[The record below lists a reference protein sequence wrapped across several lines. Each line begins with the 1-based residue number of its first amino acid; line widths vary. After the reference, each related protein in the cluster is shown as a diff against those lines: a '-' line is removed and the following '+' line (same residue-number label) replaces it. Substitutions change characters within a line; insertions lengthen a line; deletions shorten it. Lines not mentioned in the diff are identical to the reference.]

1 MASQTENIQNLPYDL
16 EAEIQVLGS
25 LLIRP
30 DLIFQISNIIKSEDF
45 FLASNRIIYESIENL
60 IRESETT
67 TEIDPVRLIQYLED
81 HQNLE
86 KVGGAETIFRISEK
100 VLSPTNTIHHAIRI
114 HNFSIRRKLI
124 LKLKELEEKALEP
137 QENESS
143 FLKYA
148 EDEILKITGE
158 SITTG
163 VVPVEDLKK
172 EFLDY
177 INSLLEAKGGLT
189 GQPTRFHELDR
200 ITSGIRGGELILLA
214 ARPGMGKSTLALNIC
229 MNIALYYQKPVIIY
243 SLEMSRLEL
252 LIRMLSADAQINL
265 SDLKKGHIPHHK
277 QEAIKESIGRI
288 FSSPI
293 YIDDSGNLDIWDC
306 IARTRKLEIEL
317 RRQGKEPSLVV
328 IDYLQLISDPESRK
342 FGRQV
347 EVASI
352 SRSLKLLAKK
362 TNLPILALSQMNR
375 SVEQRRDPKPQLS
388 DLRESGALEQDADIV
403 MFIHRDFYSDPD
415 SPEAI
420 ENRGKAEIII
430 AKHRNGPLG
439 TFKLAYRPE
448 MFRFDNLEY
457 FESHQEEN
465 NT

>member
-1 MASQTENIQNLPYDL
+1 MAPPPIENTQNLPYDI

-25 LLIRP
+25 IMIRP
-30 DLIFQISNIIKSEDF
+30 DLIFQVSNIIKKNDF
-45 FLASNRIIYESIENL
+45 FHPYHQIIFEALETLIKESDSLLEIE
-60 IRESETT
+60 T
-67 TEIDPVRLIQYLED
+67 VRLIQYLQD
-81 HQNLE
+81 HHKLDRA
-86 KVGGAETIFRISEK
+86 GGAEYIFSISEK
-100 VLSPTNTIHHAIRI
+100 VISPTNAIYHSVRI
-114 HNFSIRRKLI
+114 HNLSTRRKLI
-124 LKLKELEEKALEP
+124 LKLKELEEKAKEP
-137 QENESS
+137 QENEGS
-143 FLKYA
+143 FLKFV
-148 EDEILKITGE
+148 EEELLKITGE
-158 SITTG
+158 SITPGIT
-163 VVPVEDLKK
+163 PIEDIKD

-177 INSLLEAKGGLT
+177 IAKLLEAKGGLT
-189 GQPTRFHELDR
+189 GQPTRFDELDR
-200 ITSGIRGGELILLA
+200 LTSGIRGGELILLA
-214 ARPGMGKSTLALNIC
+214 ARPGMGKSTLALNIA
-229 MNIALYYQKPVIIY
+229 MNIAMYYQKPVMIY
-243 SLEMSRLEL
+243 SLEMSRMEL

-265 SDLKKGHIPHHK
+265 SDLKKGHIPPNK
-277 QEAIKESIGRI
+277 QETIKDSIARI

-317 RRQGKEPSLVV
+317 RRQGKDPGLVV

-375 SVEQRRDPKPQLS
+375 SVEQRRDTRPQLS

-403 MFIHRDFYSDPD
+403 MFIHRESFLDPE

-420 ENRGKAEIII
+420 ENRGRAEIII

-439 TFKLAYRPE
+439 SFKLAYRPE
-448 MFRFDNLEY
+448 MFRFDNLEH
-457 FESHQEEN
+457 FEPIED
-465 NT
+465 TF

>member
-1 MASQTENIQNLPYDL
+1 MAYQLENTQNLPYDL
-16 EAEIQVLGS
+16 EAEMQVLGS
-25 LLIRP
+25 IMIRP
-30 DLIFQISNIIKSEDF
+30 DLIFAISNILKSEDF
-45 FLASNRIIYESIENL
+45 FLNSHQIVFESLENL
-60 IRESETT
+60 IKESDHT
-67 TEIDPVRLIQYLED
+67 TEIDSIRLIQYLED
-81 HQNLE
+81 HGNLE
-86 KVGGAETIFRISEK
+86 KVGGAEAIFRISER
-100 VLSPTNTIHHAIRI
+100 VLSPSNTMHHAIRI
-114 HNFSIRRKLI
+114 HNLSTRRKLI
-124 LKLKELEEKALEP
+124 LKLRELEEKAKEP
-137 QENESS
+137 QESESS

-148 EDEILKITGE
+148 EEEILKITGE
-158 SITTG
+158 TITTG
-163 VVPVEDLKK
+163 IIPIQNLKE
-172 EFLDY
+172 EFVDY
-177 INSLLEAKGGLT
+177 IAKLLEAKGGLT
-189 GQPTRFHELDR
+189 GQPTRFNELDR
-200 ITSGIRGGELILLA
+200 LTSGIRGGELILLA
-214 ARPGMGKSTLALNIC
+214 ARPGMGKSTLALNIS
-229 MNIALYYQKPVIIY
+229 MNISMYYQKPVIIY

-252 LIRMLSADAQINL
+252 LIRMVSADAQINL
-265 SDLKKGHIPHHK
+265 SDLKKGHIPHNK
-277 QEAIKESIGRI
+277 QETVRESIGRI

-293 YIDDSGNLDIWDC
+293 YIDDSGNLDIWEC

-317 RRQGKEPSLVV
+317 RRQGKEVGLVV

-375 SVEQRRDPKPQLS
+375 SVEQRRDSKPQLS

-403 MFIHRDFYSDPD
+403 MFIHREFYSDPE

-439 TFKLAYRPE
+439 SFKLAYRPE

-457 FESHQEEN
+457 FESQEEDF
-465 NT
+465 